1 MLVHFTQHPAK
12 AGATGMNAMFHA
24 PVTLVFLAAF
34 VASAEAVIKVETATV
49 QNGVAFIKGNGA
61 EKGAQ
66 ISWDGTA
73 VTTANNKNGG
83 FSFNGAVP
91 TDCVG
96 GLSDGTQTIQVDVL
110 NCIPAAAAPPAPVPR
125 TGQKTSFDTNSP
137 KRDDGAL
144 QAGVEWPNPRFILN
158 VNPTDDNGAGGGT
171 AANGICDGT
180 ETCNGTVT
188 DNLTGLIWLRNAN
201 CANSLRTW
209 HTAKNDVVQLNTN
222 GTMNSNNCG
231 DTSNAGANQTDWRL
245 PNIRELHSIVD
256 FGTFNPAL
264 PSGHPFE
271 NFEGTY
277 WSSTTV
283 ADDASLAWIM
293 SLTFGRVD
301 DQDKSGNS
309 FNVTA
314 VRGGL

>member
-1 MLVHFTQHPAK
+1 MKT
-12 AGATGMNAMFHA
+12 MFHA
-24 PVTLVFLAAF
+24 TVTLVFLAAF

-49 QNGVAFIKGNGA
+49 QNGAAFIKGNGA

-73 VTTANNKNGG
+73 ATTANNKNGG

-96 GLSDGTQTIQVDVL
+96 ELSDGAETIQVNVL
-110 NCIPAAAAPPAPVPR
+110 NCIPAAAAPAAPVPR
-125 TGQKTSFDTNSP
+125 TGQTISADTNSP
-137 KRDDGAL
+137 PRDDGAL
-144 QAGVEWPNPRFILN
+144 QAGVEWPDPRFVLN
-158 VNPTDDNGAGGGT
+158 VNPNDDNGAGGGT

-180 ETCNGTVT
+180 ETCNGAVT
-188 DNLTGLIWLRNAN
+188 DNLTGLIWLRNGN

-209 HTAKNDVVQLNTN
+209 QTALNDVVQLNTN

-231 DTSNAGANQTDWRL
+231 DTSNTGANQTDWRL
-245 PNIRELHSIVD
+245 PNIRELQSLVD

-264 PSGHPFE
+264 PSGHPFLS
-271 NFEGTY
+271 FEGDY
-277 WSSTTV
+277 WSSTTLP
-283 ADDASLAWIM
+283 DDPSLAWVM
-293 SLTFGRVD
+293 SLTFGRIND
-301 DQDKSGNS
+301 LGKSNND

-314 VRGGL
+314 VRGGP

>member
-1 MLVHFTQHPAK
+1 MRAMVH
-12 AGATGMNAMFHA
+12 AT
-24 PVTLVFLAAF
+24 VTLVFLAAF
-34 VASAEAVIKVETATV
+34 VASAEAVIKIETATV

-96 GLSDGTQTIQVDVL
+96 ELSDDSETIQVNVPD
-110 NCIPAAAAPPAPVPR
+110 CIPAAAAPPAPVPR
-125 TGQKTSFDTNSP
+125 TGQKTTFDANIP
-137 KRDDGAL
+137 PRDDGAL
-144 QAGVEWPNPRFILN
+144 QAGVEWPDPRFILN
-158 VNPTDDNGAGGGT
+158 VNPNDDNGAGAGT

-180 ETCNGTVT
+180 EICNGTVT
-188 DNLTGLIWLRNAN
+188 DNLTGLTWLRHGN
-201 CANSLRTW
+201 CASSPRAW
-209 HTAKNDVVQLNTN
+209 QTALNDVVQLNTN

-256 FGTFNPAL
+256 FGTSEPAL
-264 PSGHPFE
+264 PSGHPFVS
-271 NFEGTY
+271 FDGDY

-283 ADDASLAWIM
+283 ADDASLAWVM
-293 SLTFGRVD
+293 SLTFGRVND
-301 DQDKSGNS
+301 LSKDESFNS

-314 VRGGL
+314 VRGGP